1 MHSSLVYP
9 LSFLF
14 SFEVS
19 DYRSR
24 VLSQYA
30 VSVSARVDLAVS
42 ENSLRSSAELNCDQL
57 LVLRPVKRLR

>member
-30 VSVSARVDLAVS
+30 WCRSVL
-42 ENSLRSSAELNCDQL
+42 ELTSQS
-57 LVLRPVKRLR
+57 RRIRLDPAQN